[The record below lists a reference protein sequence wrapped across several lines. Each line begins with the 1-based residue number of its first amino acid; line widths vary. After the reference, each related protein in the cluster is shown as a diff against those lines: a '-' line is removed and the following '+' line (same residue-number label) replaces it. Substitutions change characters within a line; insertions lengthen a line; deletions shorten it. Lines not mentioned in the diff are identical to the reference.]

1 MLFQFDTVVVQNDLV
16 MLLTKIRCAK
26 LDGIRQRPKNILK
39 LIGWI
44 VFMGRGWNN
53 LSSCE
58 FYNMEINKQIG
69 LNRQFNSGHFKLVH
83 SDVIKSA
90 LWLLRIRTWNTNLDL
105 TDVVNI

>member
-26 LDGIRQRPKNILK
+26 LDGIRQRPKNYFKTNRLNCV
-39 LIGWI
+39 G
-44 VFMGRGWNN
+44 GWNN

-83 SDVIKSA
+83 NDVIKSA
-90 LWLLRIRTWNTNLDL
+90 LRLMRIRTRNTNLDL